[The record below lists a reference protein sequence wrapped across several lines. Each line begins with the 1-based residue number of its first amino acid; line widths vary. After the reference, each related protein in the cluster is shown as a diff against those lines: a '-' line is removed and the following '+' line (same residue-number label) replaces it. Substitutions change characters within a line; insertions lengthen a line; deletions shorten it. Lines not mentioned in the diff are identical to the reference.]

1 MAEPI
6 GYRGR
11 VASRFSGAHST
22 RSVDSKIYVPAE
34 IRSRHS
40 FSRAALKL
48 SDIPEARPTR
58 RPESRERQRLRGGNE
73 PPQKKRRWMLRILG
87 STAIN
92 HRANSPFDF
101 LFSLSPPFFLRS
113 HRNCSFPF
121 PFLKRDPF
129 FVGSVLRSEL
139 LPFSRQWNFAP
150 PSGRRRTRER
160 FEIDSS
166 FRKIEGRGGEE
177 RERAS
182 NNLVQHFHCRAIAF
196 S

>member
-58 RPESRERQRLRGGNE
+58 AEGRKRQRIRGGNE
-73 PPQKKRRWMLRILG
+73 PPQKKRRWMHSRIDG
-87 STAIN
+87 
-92 HRANSPFDF
+92 HQSPAQ
-101 LFSLSPPFFLRS
+101 LLWTFFLPPRS
-113 HRNCSFPF
+113 HPNRPLLLLL
-121 PFLKRDPF
+121 PFLKRGSL
-129 FVGSVLRSEL
+129 FVRSVLRSEL
-139 LPFSRQWNFAP
+139 LPFSRQWNLAP
-150 PSGRRRTRER
+150 PSGRVEGS

-166 FRKIEGRGGEE
+166 FLEIREE
-177 RERAS
+177 TRETH
-182 NNLVQHFHCRAIAF
+182 VE
-196 S
+196 

>member
-58 RPESRERQRLRGGNE
+58 RPERAENDREFAVEMSHL
-73 PPQKKRRWMLRILG
+73 KRNGDGCYAFLDRRPSITGPTLL
-87 STAIN
+87 ST
-92 HRANSPFDF
+92 F
-101 LFSLSPPFFLRS
+101 FFLS
-113 HRNCSFPF
+113 LPPSFPSK
-121 PFLKRDPF
+121 L
-129 FVGSVLRSEL
+129 LLLL
-139 LPFSRQWNFAP
+139 LPLFKKGSLFCWKRFAKRTP
-150 PSGRRRTRER
+150 PV
-160 FEIDSS
+160 FETMEPCSS
-166 FRKIEGRGGEE
+166 FGTKKNE
-177 RERAS
+177 RTFRD
-182 NNLVQHFHCRAIAF
+182 
-196 S
+196 

>member
-1 MAEPI
+1 MAPI

-11 VASRFSGAHST
+11 VATRFSGAHST

-58 RPESRERQRLRGGNE
+58 PARKRQRIRGGNE

-92 HRANSPFDF
+92 HRPTL
-101 LFSLSPPFFLRS
+101 LFSSLFPSKSPRSFSLFKKRIFFRPT
-113 HRNCSFPF
+113 CFA
-121 PFLKRDPF
+121 KRTPP
-129 FVGSVLRSEL
+129 SVLETMKVHLSGQA
-139 LPFSRQWNFAP
+139 SR
-150 PSGRRRTRER
+150 EK
-160 FEIDSS
+160 
-166 FRKIEGRGGEE
+166 FRDYYGKY
-177 RERAS
+177 
-182 NNLVQHFHCRAIAF
+182 
-196 S
+196 

>member
-58 RPESRERQRLRGGNE
+58 RPERAENDREFAVEMSHL
-73 PPQKKRRWMLRILG
+73 KRNGDGCYAFLDRRPSITGPTLL
-87 STAIN
+87 ST
-92 HRANSPFDF
+92 FF
-101 LFSLSPPFFLRS
+101 FSLPSPLLSPIPSKLL
-113 HRNCSFPF
+113 FP
-121 PFLKRDPF
+121 
-129 FVGSVLRSEL
+129 L
-139 LPFSRQWNFAP
+139 LPLFKKGSLFCWKRFAKRTP
-150 PSGRRRTRER
+150 PVFKTMEPC
-160 FEIDSS
+160 SS
-166 FRKIEGRGGEE
+166 FGTKKNE
-177 RERAS
+177 RTFRD
-182 NNLVQHFHCRAIAF
+182 
-196 S
+196 